1 MLDKW
6 HKKEKPVFTGI
17 TRGVGGFG
25 FGSATGGAGGGPAST
40 TYTIYLWGASAS
52 QNGSKSGNVKAGFT
66 ELSIHKS
73 SIPGTYTR
81 FEIVV
86 GEQGNTS
93 QSTNGRFGGAG
104 GGAPQGGKPGGGG
117 SFVFLSSPSTTQI
130 FAGDGESINVPV
142 PAADARCVGAAGGGG
157 GEDTGDN
164 GPSTPGGGLTVV
176 GGSYT
181 PAATKADRTNGS
193 PGYIG
198 QDGKPGSPWHSGGG
212 GGGFAGGVTTYD
224 YPGWGGSGFAGTTNP
239 TYTQPFAGPSPVN
252 GLIYASGTT
261 IGNNPATT
269 QWTAPTGAAPYRPAN
284 AGLPAQTSPVDNAR
298 GYVVIIDDDTGVATQ
313 FGYTGNTV
321 FHNFPS

>member
-1 MLDKW
+1 MSIFNEFF
-6 HKKEKPVFTGI
+6 KKEKPVFTGS
-17 TRGVGGFG
+17 RFG
-25 FGSATGGAGGGPAST
+25 FGSGGAGGGASSSSN
-40 TYTIYLWGASAS
+40 TYTIYVWGAGAS
-52 QNGSKSGNVKAGFT
+52 QQGSASGNVKAGFT
-66 ELSIHKS
+66 EVSIEKS

-86 GEQGNTS
+86 GEEGNTS
-93 QSTNGRFGGAG
+93 QSTNGRFGGGG
-104 GGAPQGGKPGGGG
+104 GGAPQGGKPGAGG

-130 FAGDGESINVPV
+130 FSGDGESINVPV
-142 PAADARCVGAAGGGG
+142 PAADARCVAAAGGGG

-176 GGSYT
+176 GGSFT
-181 PAATKADRTNGS
+181 PAATKVDRTNGS

-224 YPGWGGSGFAGTTNP
+224 YPGWGGSGFAGSTNP
-239 TYTQPFAGPSPVN
+239 TQSQPFTGPSPVN
-252 GLIYASGTT
+252 GLVYTLGTT
-261 IGNNPATT
+261 LNNNPATT
-269 QWTAPTGAAPYRPAN
+269 QWTAPTGAAPYRPSD

-298 GYVVIIDDDTGVATQ
+298 GYVVIIDDDTGTATQ